1 MVFPSAA
8 SRRRCGK
15 ATTRLLWLHSLQ
27 DLYPLVKTPSRF
39 NVARFEDPFA
49 LLEIDA
55 QTRSGIDQS
64 VERHGNR
71 RWQTN
76 GQLDVNQPSP
86 QRG

>member
-1 MVFPSAA
+1 M
-8 SRRRCGK
+8 
-15 ATTRLLWLHSLQ
+15 Q

-49 LLEIDA
+49 LLDIDA

-76 GQLDVNQPSP
+76 GQLDVNQPNP